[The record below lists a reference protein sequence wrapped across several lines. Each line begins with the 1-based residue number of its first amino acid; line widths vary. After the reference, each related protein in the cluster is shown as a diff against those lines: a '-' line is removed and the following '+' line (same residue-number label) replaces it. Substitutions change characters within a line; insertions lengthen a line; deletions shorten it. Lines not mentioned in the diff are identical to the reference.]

1 MEIELLNIYTLAK
14 LKLKSQLPKIKT
26 GIENI
31 DKILNK
37 KKITLQDRDDICD
50 IIKNYF
56 IDDAEDKKYMKYL
69 FQILDNNLSVNV
81 RTVDKMVYSFKEHND
96 IDISNFVI
104 TKNKLQKLI
113 DDCYII
119 TCMQIINGGV

>member
-14 LKLKSQLPKIKT
+14 LKSQLPKIKT
-26 GIENI
+26 GVKNVDI
-31 DKILNK
+31 ILNK
-37 KKITLQDRDDICD
+37 KKITLQDKDNLCD

-81 RTVDKMVYSFKEHND
+81 RIVDKMVYSYKNHND
-96 IDISNFVI
+96 IDMSNFVI

>member
-37 KKITLQDRDDICD
+37 KKITLQDRDEICD

-119 TCMQIINGGV
+119 TCIQIINGGV

>member
-37 KKITLQDRDDICD
+37 KKITLQDRDEICD

-56 IDDAEDKKYMKYL
+56 INDAEDKKYMKYL
-69 FQILDNNLSVNV
+69 FQILDNNLSVNI
-81 RTVDKMVYSFKEHND
+81 RTVEKMIYSYKIHND

>member
-37 KKITLQDRDDICD
+37 KKITLQDRDDICN

-104 TKNKLQKLI
+104 TKNKLQKVI

>member
-1 MEIELLNIYTLAK
+1 METELLNIYTLAK
-14 LKLKSQLPKIKT
+14 LRLKSQLPKIKT
-26 GIENI
+26 GVESV

-37 KKITLQDRDDICD
+37 KKITLYDRDVICD

-69 FQILDNNLSVNV
+69 FQVLDNSLSVNV
-81 RTVDKMVYSFKEHND
+81 RTVDKMVYSYKNHND